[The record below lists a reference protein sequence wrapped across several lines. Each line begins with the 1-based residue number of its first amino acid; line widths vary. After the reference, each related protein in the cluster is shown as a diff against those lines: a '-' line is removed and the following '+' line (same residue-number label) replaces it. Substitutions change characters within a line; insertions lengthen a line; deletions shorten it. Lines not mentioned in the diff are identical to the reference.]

1 MDYTSVA
8 MMALIWGALLV
19 YFLTPFQRKTETKSY
34 VKMNFS
40 DALKYSFIKVTFH
53 KKAILALAFIL
64 ISLSV
69 TSWSQNQDDY
79 YNEIHGISSQT
90 QPINYTM
97 GIVVFSV
104 MIYLLIVGRKTIKL
118 FRDKL

>member
-1 MDYTSVA
+1 MDFTSLA
-8 MMALIWGALLV
+8 MMALVWGALLI

-34 VKMNFS
+34 VEMNFS
-40 DALKYSFIKVTFH
+40 DALKYTFVKVTFH
-53 KKAILALAFIL
+53 KKAILALTFIL

-69 TSWSQNQDDY
+69 TSWSQNQNDF
-79 YNEIHGISSQT
+79 YNEIHGISLQT

-97 GIVVFSV
+97 GIVVYSV

-118 FRDKL
+118 FRNTL